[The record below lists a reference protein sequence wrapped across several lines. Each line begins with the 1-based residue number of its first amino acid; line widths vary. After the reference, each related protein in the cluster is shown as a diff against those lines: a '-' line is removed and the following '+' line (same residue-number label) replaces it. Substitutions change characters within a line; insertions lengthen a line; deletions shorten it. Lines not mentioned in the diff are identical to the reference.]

1 MKVEIYGT
9 ASCTYCKQAVALCE
23 SNSIQYEYTDVGT
36 STNLQ
41 SLTER
46 LGVRPRTVPQI
57 FKDGQHLPGGFMED
71 HRSKMTN
78 MIMMKTT
85 TRHIECAV

>member
-57 FKDGQHLPGGFMED
+57 FKDGQHLPGGFMEL
-71 HRSKMTN
+71 KQELVKN
-78 MIMMKTT
+78 
-85 TRHIECAV
+85 